1 MQRYPRDLVGYGP
14 SPPNPHWPGNA
25 RIAVQFVINYEE
37 GGENCILHG
46 DAASEAFLSDI
57 VAAQPWVGRR
67 HMNMESLFEYGA
79 RAGFWR
85 LWRLFTERDL
95 TPTVFA
101 VASAL
106 LRHPEPIA
114 AMKEADWEIAS
125 HGLKWIEY
133 NDFAPDEERAH
144 IREAIRL
151 HTDLVG
157 ARPLGF
163 YQGRCSPQTLE
174 HVIEEGG
181 FLYSADSYADD
192 LPYWVEG
199 LKGPHLLVPYSLDA
213 NDMCF
218 SSAQGFTNG
227 EQFFGYLKDSFDT
240 LYAEGDTAPKMLS
253 VGLHC
258 RLSGRPGRA
267 AALARFLDYILG
279 HDRVWIAKRLDIA
292 RHWLATHPPHGLT
305 PSRMSRAIFVER
317 FGDIFEHTPQLAQAA
332 HAAGLSPQHDS
343 LEGLHAALSAA
354 LYRLPRD
361 AQLALICAHP
371 DLAGRL
377 ARSDQLTAGSKQE
390 QVSAGLDRLTA
401 EELQEFTSL
410 NERYRARFG
419 FPFVMAVTG
428 RTKAEILAAFAAR
441 LQNDPDTEFAEA
453 LRQIDAIARARL
465 SGRLVL

>member
-46 DAASEAFLSDI
+46 DATSEAFLSDI
-57 VAAQPWVGRR
+57 VDAQPWVGRR

-85 LWRLFTERDL
+85 LWRLFTERNL

-114 AMKEADWEIAS
+114 AMREADWEIAS

-133 NDFAPDEERAH
+133 KDFAPDEERAH

-174 HVIEEGG
+174 LVIEEGG

-199 LKGPHLLVPYSLDA
+199 PRGPHLLVPYTLDA

-227 EQFFGYLKDSFDT
+227 EQFFCYLKDSFDT
-240 LYAEGDTAPKMLS
+240 LYSEGETVPRMLS

-267 AALARFLDYILG
+267 AALARFIDYILG

-292 RHWLATHPPHGLT
+292 RHWLATHPPPELT
-305 PSRMSRAIFVER
+305 PSRMSRAIFIER

-343 LEGLHAALSAA
+343 LDGLHAALSAA

-361 AQLALICAHP
+361 AQLALIRAHP

-377 ARSDQLTAGSKQE
+377 ARANQLTADSKQE

-401 EELQEFTSL
+401 EELREFTSL
-410 NERYRARFG
+410 NERYRARFA
-419 FPFVMAVTG
+419 FPFVMAVMG

-465 SGRLVL
+465 SGRLAP

>member
-14 SPPNPHWPGNA
+14 SLPHPHWHGDA

-57 VAAQPWVGRR
+57 LDPKPWVGRR
-67 HMNMESLFEYGA
+67 HMNMESIFEYGG

-95 TPTVFA
+95 TATVFA

-106 LRHPEPIA
+106 MRHPEPIA
-114 AMKEADWEIAS
+114 AMKAANWEIAS

-133 NDFAPDEERAH
+133 SDFAPEDEREH

-151 HTDLVG
+151 HTNLVG

-163 YQGRCSPQTLE
+163 YQGRCSPHTLE
-174 HVIEEGG
+174 LVIEEGG

-199 LKGPHLLVPYSLDA
+199 PKGPHLLVPYTLDV

-227 EQFFGYLKDSFDT
+227 EQFFSYLKDSFDT
-240 LYAEGDTAPKMLS
+240 LYAEGETAPKMLS

-267 AALARFLDYILG
+267 AALARFLDYVLG

-292 RHWLATHPPHGLT
+292 RHWLATHPPRSLT
-305 PSRMSRAIFVER
+305 PSHMNRAIFMER
-317 FGDIFEHTPQLAQAA
+317 FGDVFEHTPQLAHAV
-332 HAAGLSPQHDS
+332 HAAGLSPEHDS

-354 LYRLPRD
+354 LYRLPRE
-361 AQLALICAHP
+361 AQIALVRAHP
-371 DLAGRL
+371 DLAGRVAL
-377 ARSDQLTAGSKQE
+377 ADQLTADSKQE
-390 QVSAGLDRLTA
+390 QASAGLDRLTG
-401 EELQEFTSL
+401 EELQQFSSL
-410 NERYRARFG
+410 NERYRARFA
-419 FPFVMAVTG
+419 FPFVMAIKG
-428 RTKAEILAAFAAR
+428 RTKSEILAAFAAR
-441 LQNDPDTEFAEA
+441 VQNDPDAEFAEA
-453 LRQIDAIARARL
+453 LRQIDAIARLRL
-465 SGRLVL
+465 ADRLAP